1 MGLLDQEQQ
10 FNDADMAKLNE
21 ATTTAPEQPEE
32 DDMFEDLYPEDTQ
45 EGAEGEE
52 GNELNQPEG
61 VENEQEQAD
70 EGGEPDMEEGQD
82 FDEYGDGMSDE
93 VKQILDSIQTSED
106 AQTNAQNNL
115 SNAINSGD
123 IEQQNQALQSL
134 IEANNEKDRKIGE
147 LLNQIA
153 IEREH
158 SDRLLDEN
166 LLSQTQNREI
176 QKVYEA
182 VSDNPL
188 LKDIAIYMMNNEDGR
203 YDDRLKDATRQLY
216 EEINGVSIDEL
227 LEQNKRNEKIG
238 MGENTYEFEGKTP
251 EKNLLGGMLED
262 L

>member
-1 MGLLDQEQQ
+1 MGLLNQEQQ

-21 ATTTAPEQPEE
+21 TTTTPEQPEE

-45 EGAEGEE
+45 EGVEGEE
-52 GNELNQPEG
+52 GGELDQPEG
-61 VENEQEQAD
+61 VEEEQEQAD
-70 EGGEPDMEEGQD
+70 EGEEPDMTEEGQD

-106 AQTNAQNNL
+106 AQTNAQNDL
-115 SNAINSGD
+115 SDAINSGD
-123 IEQQNQALQSL
+123 VEQQNQALQAL

-188 LKDIAIYMMNNEDGR
+188 LKDIAVYMMNNEDGR